1 MENHTELSL
10 SALRRYIICYGAKY
24 MEAYQS
30 DLYYDCKGVENLKP
44 GESVFWMVSA
54 CHTYLYS
61 AKHIHEYN
69 LDVGTVAGNRFNYRI
84 DCIGNKFGEC
94 EYAMT
99 RVLDIQIA
107 QAVNEYQSTIKL

>member
-10 SALRRYIICYGAKY
+10 SALRRYIIRYGAKY
-24 MEAYQS
+24 MEAYES
-30 DLYYDCKGVENLKP
+30 DLYYDCRGVENIEP

-54 CHTYLYS
+54 YHTYLYS

-69 LDVGTVAGNRFNYRI
+69 LNIGTVAGNRFNYRI
-84 DCIGNKFGEC
+84 DCIENKFGERT
-94 EYAMT
+94 YSMT
-99 RVLDIQIA
+99 RVSNFQIA